1 MNKIEKLV
9 ILLSREKQ
17 LSNSLQKFITDN
29 LRTFFFSAKNE
40 LEVTRFKRILQTIK
54 YLHSHI
60 QIKLKLVLKRIA
72 KLEEENHCDEKF
84 LLRLA
89 YIKQRIY
96 AKKGNEEKEFNE
108 FLKEIDYFRMSINFY
123 QN

>member
-17 LSNSLQKFITDN
+17 LSNSLQKFITESLEN
-29 LRTFFFSAKNE
+29 FYFFPKTE
-40 LEVTRFKRILQTIK
+40 YEIVRFKKVFHTIK

-60 QIKLKLVLKRIA
+60 QITLKLALNKIEKMEKDSFA
-72 KLEEENHCDEKF
+72 EEKF

-89 YIKQRIY
+89 YIKQRII
-96 AKKGNEEKEFNE
+96 AKKGNEEKEFNQ
-108 FLKEIDYFRMSINFY
+108 FLKEIDCFSTPFFY
-123 QN
+123 HY

>member
-17 LSNSLQKFITDN
+17 LSNSLQKFITESLEN
-29 LRTFFFSAKNE
+29 LYFFPKTDY
-40 LEVTRFKRILQTIK
+40 EVLRFKKIFHTIK

-60 QIKLKLVLKRIA
+60 QITLKLALNRVDKMEKDNSA
-72 KLEEENHCDEKF
+72 DEKF

-89 YIKQRIY
+89 YIKQRII
-96 AKKGNEEKEFNE
+96 AKKGNEEKEFNQ
-108 FLKEIDYFRMSINFY
+108 FLKDVECFRTPY
-123 QN
+123 YYHY